1 MQHWF
6 GLSGPA
12 WKTPCTRSSR
22 CAGLPALELVDDAL
36 PDETTILN
44 FRRLLE
50 RHPLSARLTN
60 VINDV
65 LTENGLLAQ
74 GWHHGG
80 CRVDP
85 APSSTRTATKQR
97 YPEMRQTNKGNQWYF
112 GMKVHVGAE
121 VNRGLAHTVS
131 ATAAHVPDISELPNL
146 IREDGRAVFGDKGH
160 AGHAPRAYSGE
171 WH

>member
-12 WKTPCTRSSR
+12 WKTPFTRSSR

-65 LTENGLLAQ
+65 LTENGLLLK
-74 GWHHGG
+74 GG
-80 CRVDP
+80 TMVDAALIQLRP
-85 APSSTRTATKQR
+85 PPGLRPNSVTPRCVRPTRATSG
-97 YPEMRQTNKGNQWYF
+97 T
-112 GMKVHVGAE
+112 
-121 VNRGLAHTVS
+121 S
-131 ATAAHVPDISELPNL
+131 A
-146 IREDGRAVFGDKGH
+146 
-160 AGHAPRAYSGE
+160 
-171 WH
+171 